1 MGGDLR
7 GSVVSALSCNVKTVS
22 HILSVRHFM
31 LVVDLR
37 KSAVLRDL
45 AVRFLISLDNFSVLS
60 LDLVVGTKFPW
71 LGFW

>member
-1 MGGDLR
+1 VTSMDFRFELQCKNR
-7 GSVVSALSCNVKTVS
+7 FS
-22 HILSVRHFM
+22 HFVCAPL
-31 LVVDLR
+31 DLR